1 MGLLRKLKAAYDI
14 LKELCVKY
22 DFNYPED
29 KLIELANA
37 LKDLVDEEAIFP
49 EWKKRD
55 IFKLAL
61 KVGLIFILDEFVY
74 PPVERDQVFLEI
86 FEKEENFKEKQ
97 GR

>member
-1 MGLLRKLKAAYDI
+1 MGLVRKLKAANDI

-37 LKDLVDEEAIFP
+37 LKDLVDEQAIFP

-86 FEKEENFKEKQ
+86 FEKAENFKEKQ